1 MKKKIQRSNEKDSAL
16 SLPSIPEQSHVTNT
30 FTNANHDDDDDDDDV
45 KSLTNDMMKSLSLK
59 QDDEND
65 ETKYNHSTKEEE
77 EEEDDD
83 EQKKERSEF
92 NNKSSRSSGPILVTE
107 QDWELTWPIWHLL
120 PIAERRKIAHDHG
133 GMSIGEFEE
142 YMTLSKALH
151 LNNDTNTTHNSNL
164 TSQQMYDN
172 TILYQ
177 QEQRPEYYG
186 LPTVAQNN
194 KPLNTHPH
202 QNNNNNTDHHHHH
215 HHHDNDQLEDNE
227 EDVHSIHN
235 NDISSTSSSI
245 SSTQEN
251 RIEEEEEEDNPQRLV
266 ERGGYMALLPQE
278 IQDSIMMFLNV
289 DYYAQCAL
297 VCKVWHNFTRTE
309 PHVYKLICQ
318 RVYLQQSKRK
328 ALHVSRFQNSY
339 RNMLLQRPRV
349 KMGTG
354 LYVLKYSQIKKI
366 QRDMWTEVPVG
377 AILESVYYRYLYFH
391 EHSRVLYALTSAPPY
406 EMIARFLKMKCT
418 GEPDKSAVWATYQVQ
433 KYQITVTASHPWLDV
448 QMHLSIP
455 HNTTTTSS
463 NNNKARIQN
472 YCFDTLTIDKHMSSR
487 SGDFDEYYSQDLV
500 YYDVPSEPFRFLRDW
515 RL

>member
-1 MKKKIQRSNEKDSAL
+1 MKKQKRNIEKDSG
-16 SLPSIPEQSHVTNT
+16 LPSIPEQSHVTHSSTVACTKHATTTSTTTTTTTTENERRKDT
-30 FTNANHDDDDDDDDV
+30 TTTTTNDDDEV
-45 KSLTNDMMKSLSLK
+45 KSLSHNVAKSLSLK
-59 QDDEND
+59 QDDDTNRN
-65 ETKYNHSTKEEE
+65 ETMHPSNSST
-77 EEEDDD
+77 
-83 EQKKERSEF
+83 SF
-92 NNKSSRSSGPILVTE
+92 YASSSGSGPILVSE

-151 LNNDTNTTHNSNL
+151 VNNNITSSNL
-164 TSQQMYDN
+164 TSKEMYDN
-172 TILYQ
+172 TILYE

-194 KPLNTHPH
+194 RPLNNHH
-202 QNNNNNTDHHHHH
+202 NNNK
-215 HHHDNDQLEDNE
+215 NDDDDEEQEDLDINHE
-227 EDVHSIHN
+227 
-235 NDISSTSSSI
+235 ISSTTSSI
-245 SSTQEN
+245 SSADDDATTNRMEEMTNTEQSPHEN
-251 RIEEEEEEDNPQRLV
+251 DAQQLM

-297 VCKVWHNFTRTE
+297 VCKVWHNFTRSE

-328 ALHVSRFQNSY
+328 TLHVSRFQNSY

-354 LYVLKYSQIKKI
+354 LYVLKYSHIKKI

-391 EHSRVLYALTSAPPY
+391 EHSKVLYALTSAPPY

-455 HNTTTTSS
+455 HN
-463 NNNKARIQN
+463 NNNNNNNNSKVNN
-472 YCFDTLTIDKHMSSR
+472 YCFDTLTLDKHMSSR